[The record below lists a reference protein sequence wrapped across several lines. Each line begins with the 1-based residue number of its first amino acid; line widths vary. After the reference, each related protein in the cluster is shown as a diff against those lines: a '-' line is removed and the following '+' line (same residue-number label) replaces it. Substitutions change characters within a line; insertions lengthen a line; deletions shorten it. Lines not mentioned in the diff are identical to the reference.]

1 MMQGTLT
8 QEYSIPKDSIL
19 LLNNGDAESKPTLIG
34 GGMFYKEVL
43 TWIESED
50 KNLHYAIFPYFDNT
64 AGMSSISKE
73 DLITLCKE
81 LLNSDRDF
89 LPEEIETLLKME
101 KIASNPDSLSTGVFI
116 YDFA

>member
-19 LLNNGDAESKPTLIG
+19 LLNKGDAENKPTLFG

-89 LPEEIETLLKME
+89 LPEEIETLLKMQ